1 MRFFSL
7 MLALGAG
14 FLVRPTTAAA
24 HEIPARVSIRAIVK
38 PAGRTMVM
46 LVRVPLEA
54 MRDVDFP
61 LGKDG
66 YLDFSRSDSLMY
78 EAAQIWVADAVK
90 MFENGEPLRAGR
102 VTHVRASLPS
112 DRSFT
117 SYSAALAHVFS
128 VPLDNSIQ
136 LPWQQAMLDVA
147 LEFPIGSDSSTFAIE
162 TIWANLGVRT
172 NTVLLFEPAGEAERV
187 FSFDGNPGRFSL
199 DPGFLN
205 AAGRFVKLGFEHIF
219 SGIDHILFLLCLIL
233 PFRRFRPLVAIVS
246 SFTIAHSITLF
257 ASALG
262 FAPAALWFPPLVEA
276 LIALSIVYM
285 ACENMIG
292 ARLDRRW
299 VMAFSFGLVHGFG
312 FSFGLRESMQF
323 AGTHLITSLAAFNLG
338 VEFGQ
343 LVLLAAALPLLIWL
357 FRHVPERAG
366 VIVASAFVA
375 HTAWHWTTERVDQL
389 VQYRFQLPTFDSTFF
404 ADLMTVGLL
413 AIVVGG
419 VAWLLGGAIRKWTAN
434 YSGASVLSALILAG
448 AVASIAPR
456 TASAQNPA
464 HAAAKATRSTMAGV
478 FTAEQA
484 TQGREV
490 FIGTCT
496 GCHTPAAHTGVV
508 FTSKWVGRSVD
519 DLFTY
524 IRNTMPKV
532 APGSLSED
540 EYVWVTAYLLKLNGM
555 PAGKAELSADPA
567 LMRGVRIDTAAALS
581 RKP

>member
-7 MLALGAG
+7 LLALAIG
-14 FLVRPTTAAA
+14 FLVLPPAAAA

-38 PAGRTMVM
+38 PAGRTLVM

-54 MRDVDFP
+54 MRDVDFA
-61 LGKDG
+61 LRSDG
-66 YLDFSRSDSLMY
+66 YLDITRSDSLMHQ
-78 EAAQIWVADAVK
+78 AAQIWVADAVK
-90 MFENGEPLRAGR
+90 MYANGLPLQSGR
-102 VTHVRASLPS
+102 VTRVRASLPS

-117 SYSAALAHVFS
+117 SYSTALAHVFAE
-128 VPLDNSIQ
+128 PLDSGVE
-136 LPWQQAMLDVA
+136 LPWQQAMLDVM
-147 LEFPIGSDSSTFAIE
+147 LEYPIESDTSAFAIE
-162 TIWANLGVRT
+162 PLWAKLGVRT
-172 NTVLLFEPAGEAERV
+172 NTVLLFEPAGQSERV

-219 SGIDHILFLLCLIL
+219 SGIDHILFLLCLVL
-233 PFRRFRPLVAIVS
+233 PFRKFRPLVAIVS

-262 FAPAALWFPPLVEA
+262 FAPSALWFPPLVES

-299 VMAFSFGLVHGFG
+299 IMAFAFGLVHGFG

-343 LVLLAAALPLLIWL
+343 LVLLAAAVPLLIGL
-357 FRHVPERAG
+357 FRKVPERAG
-366 VIVASAFVA
+366 VIIASAFVA
-375 HTAWHWTTERVDQL
+375 HTAWHWTTERFDQL
-389 VQYRFQLPTFDSTFF
+389 VQYQFQLPTLNSAFF
-404 ADLMTVGLL
+404 ADLITAALL

-419 VAWLLGGAIRKWTAN
+419 VAYVLGGAIRKWTAN
-434 YSGASVLSALILAG
+434 YSAASLLSALIVAG
-448 AVASIAPR
+448 AAAICAPYV
-456 TASAQNPA
+456 ASAQTAAHPA
-464 HAAAKATRSTMAGV
+464 SKTTTSTMAGV

-484 TQGREV
+484 TMGREV

-524 IRNTMPKV
+524 IRNTMPKI